1 MLDTILIALAA
12 LALLGVMFEE
22 VLHINKAKITLFFGT
37 LAWMILF
44 ISAESPAQT
53 DAVNEG
59 LLHNI
64 TEISTLWLFLVAAM
78 TFVAYL
84 NRKGLIANMLNL
96 IMPTNISLKK
106 LMLFT
111 ALFSFCFSSLADNI
125 TATLV
130 SIALVLSLG
139 LPFNQTMRFAVLVV
153 FAVNSGGV
161 SLITGDVTTL
171 MIFMQKKVTI
181 TQLFW
186 LLAPSLLAVMVLT
199 GLLSIGMS
207 GQVKIRKT
215 TQETSS
221 IDYVIAGIFL
231 STIVATLILNV
242 LFAIP
247 PMLTFLAGMAI
258 MFLVANQLGED
269 DDQDPI
275 MDYIRY
281 IEFDTLLFFLGVLLL
296 VGMLE
301 HIEALHSL
309 LYLYEM
315 FPPLVANY
323 IMGATSALIDNVPL
337 TAALLKANI
346 AMSVSEWML
355 LTYAVG
361 VGGSLLVIGSAA
373 GIVTM
378 SKVKGLSFA
387 RYGKYFLLLLI
398 AYSVGYAL
406 VYSVATY
413 IMPNVS

>member
-1 MLDTILIALAA
+1 MIDTILITLAA

-44 ISAESPAQT
+44 ITADNPAST
-53 DAVNEG
+53 EAVNES

-96 IMPTNISLKK
+96 VMPTHISLKK
-106 LMLFT
+106 LMLIT

-130 SIALVLSLG
+130 SIAMVLSLG
-139 LPFNQTMRFAVLVV
+139 LPFNQTMRFSVLVV

-186 LLAPSLLAVMVLT
+186 LLVPSFLAVMVLT
-199 GLLSIGMS
+199 GLLSIGMT
-207 GQVKIRKT
+207 GNVKIRKT
-215 TQETSS
+215 TYATNT

-231 STIVATLILNV
+231 STIISTLILNV

-258 MFLVANQLGED
+258 MFLVANHMGED

-309 LYLYEM
+309 LYLYQV

-323 IMGATSALIDNVPL
+323 VMGATSALIDNVPL

-346 AMSVSEWML
+346 GMSVSEWML

-361 VGGSLLVIGSAA
+361 VGGSLLIIGSAA

-398 AYSVGYAL
+398 AYSIGYAL
-406 VYSVATY
+406 VYGVATY
-413 IMPNVS
+413 VMPGVA

>member
-1 MLDTILIALAA
+1 MLI
-12 LALLGVMFEE
+12 
-22 VLHINKAKITLFFGT
+22 
-37 LAWMILF
+37 
-44 ISAESPAQT
+44 
-53 DAVNEG
+53 
-59 LLHNI
+59 
-64 TEISTLWLFLVAAM
+64 
-78 TFVAYL
+78 
-84 NRKGLIANMLNL
+84 
-96 IMPTNISLKK
+96 
-106 LMLFT
+106 T

-130 SIALVLSLG
+130 SIAMVLSLG

-171 MIFMQKKVTI
+171 MIFMQNKVTI

-186 LLAPSLLAVMVLT
+186 LLVPSFLAVMVLT
-199 GLLSIGMS
+199 GLLSIGMT
-207 GQVKIRKT
+207 GKVKIRKT
-215 TQETSS
+215 TYATNT

-231 STIVATLILNV
+231 TTIISTLILNV
-242 LFAIP
+242 LYAIP

-258 MFLVANQLGED
+258 MFLGANHMGED

-309 LYLYEM
+309 LYLYQV
-315 FPPLVANY
+315 FPPLIANY
-323 IMGATSALIDNVPL
+323 VMGATSALIDNVPL

-346 AMSVSEWML
+346 GMSVSEWML

-361 VGGSLLVIGSAA
+361 VGGSLLIIGSAA

-398 AYSVGYAL
+398 AYSVGYVL
-406 VYSVATY
+406 VYGVATY
-413 IMPNVS
+413 IMPGVA

>member
-1 MLDTILIALAA
+1 MIDTILIILAA

-44 ISAESPAQT
+44 ISSESPLQT
-53 DAVNEG
+53 EAVNEG

-84 NRKGLIANMLNL
+84 NRKGLIANLLNL
-96 IMPTNISLKK
+96 VMPTNISLKK
-106 LMLFT
+106 LMLIT

-130 SIALVLSLG
+130 SIALVLSLS
-139 LPFNQTMRFAVLVV
+139 LPFNQTMRFSVLVV

-186 LLAPSLLAVMVLT
+186 LLVPSFVAVMVLT
-199 GLLSIGMS
+199 GLLSIGMT
-207 GQVKIRKT
+207 GNVKIRKT
-215 TQETSS
+215 THDTNS

-231 STIVATLILNV
+231 STIIATLILNV
-242 LFAIP
+242 LYAIP

-309 LYLYEM
+309 LFLYEM

-346 AMSVSEWML
+346 GMSVSEWML

-387 RYGKYFLLLLI
+387 RYGKYFLLLLM

-406 VYSVATY
+406 VYGVATY
-413 IMPNVS
+413 IMPAV

>member
-1 MLDTILIALAA
+1 MLDTVLILLAA

-22 VLHINKAKITLFFGT
+22 VLHVNKAKITLFFGT
-37 LAWMILF
+37 LAWMLLF
-44 ISAESPAQT
+44 MSSSGPEQT
-53 DAVNEG
+53 EHINEG

-96 IMPTNISLKK
+96 VMPSQISLKK
-106 LMLFT
+106 LMFIT
-111 ALFSFCFSSLADNI
+111 ALFSFCFSSLADKI

-130 SIALVLSLG
+130 SIAMVLSLG
-139 LPFNQTMRFAVLVV
+139 LPLNQTLRFAVLVV
-153 FAVNSGGV
+153 FSVNSGGV

-171 MIFMQKKVTI
+171 MIFMQHKVTI

-186 LLAPSLLAVMVLT
+186 LLVPSFLAVMLLAT
-199 GLLSIGMS
+199 LLSTGMS
-207 GQVKIRKT
+207 GVVKIRKT
-215 TQETSS
+215 QHDTSR

-231 STIVATLILNV
+231 ATILFTLILNV
-242 LFAIP
+242 LFSIP
-247 PMLTFLAGMAI
+247 PMLSFLAGMAI
-258 MFLVANQLGED
+258 MFLVANSLGDD

-275 MDYIRY
+275 LDYIRY

-315 FPPLVANY
+315 FPPTVANY
-323 IMGATSALIDNVPL
+323 IMGALSALIDNVPL

-346 AMSVSEWML
+346 TMTVSEWML

-361 VGGSLLVIGSAA
+361 VGGSLLIIGSAA
-373 GIVTM
+373 GIVAM
-378 SKVKGLSFA
+378 SKVQGLSFA
-387 RYGKYFLLLLI
+387 RYGKYFVLLLV
-398 AYSVGYAL
+398 AYSLGYAL
-406 VYSVATY
+406 VYGVATY
-413 IMPNVS
+413 IMPVA

>member
-1 MLDTILIALAA
+1 MIETLLILLAT

-44 ISAESPAQT
+44 ITADGTSAT
-53 DAVNEG
+53 NAVNDD

-84 NRKGLIANMLNL
+84 NRKGLIANMLNVV
-96 IMPTNISLKK
+96 MPSNISLKK
-106 LMLFT
+106 LMLIT

-130 SIALVLSLG
+130 SIAMVLSLG

-186 LLAPSLLAVMVLT
+186 LLVPSFIAVLVLT
-199 GLLSIGMS
+199 GLLSIGMK
-207 GQVKIRKT
+207 GHVKIRKAIH
-215 TQETSS
+215 ETDRL
-221 IDYVIAGIFL
+221 DYVIAGIFL
-231 STIVATLILNV
+231 CTIIATLILNV
-242 LFAIP
+242 LFSIP
-247 PMLTFLAGMAI
+247 PMLTFLSGMAM
-258 MFLVANQLGED
+258 MFLVANHLGED

-309 LYLYEM
+309 LYLYQV
-315 FPPLVANY
+315 FPPLIANY

-346 AMSVSEWML
+346 SMSVSEWML

-361 VGGSLLVIGSAA
+361 VGGSLLIIGSAA

-406 VYSVATY
+406 VYGVATY
-413 IMPNVS
+413 IMPTT

>member
-1 MLDTILIALAA
+1 MIDTLLIILAA

-22 VLHINKAKITLFFGT
+22 VLHVNKAKITLFFGT

-44 ISAESPAQT
+44 ITAENTSAT
-53 DAVNEG
+53 HAVNDD

-84 NRKGLIANMLNL
+84 NRKGLIANMLNVV
-96 IMPTNISLKK
+96 MPSNISLKK
-106 LMLFT
+106 LMLIT

-130 SIALVLSLG
+130 SIAMVLSLG

-186 LLAPSLLAVMVLT
+186 LLIPSFIAVLVLT
-199 GLLSIGMS
+199 GLLSIGMK

-215 TQETSS
+215 IHETDRL
-221 IDYVIAGIFL
+221 DYVIAGIFL
-231 STIVATLILNV
+231 CTIIATLILNV
-242 LFAIP
+242 LYSIP

-258 MFLVANQLGED
+258 MFLVANHLGED

-309 LYLYEM
+309 LYLYQV
-315 FPPLVANY
+315 FPPLIANY

-346 AMSVSEWML
+346 GMSVSEWML

-361 VGGSLLVIGSAA
+361 VGGSLLIIGSAA

-406 VYSVATY
+406 VYGVATY
-413 IMPNVS
+413 IMPTT